1 MMKRD
6 KLYRGMIKAK
16 DNQVKIQKHESYNS
30 YRNKFVDLLKT
41 RKQNLY
47 KKYFE
52 ENNKKL

>member
-30 YRNKFVDLLKT
+30 YRNKYVDLLKT